1 MCVAKPVSKIVFPFP
16 LCFLMF
22 PKEKKNPFPI
32 SEAHSSELLRCNY
45 ASQKQINGRWKKLN
59 PLKQVRFKISVMNWN
74 YCSESPFWFE
84 SPEIIIIWAFPAFL
98 QHVVIKPQFVVSLKS
113 ARFFNSTFAIRN
125 AAQLGSQTDHGFAPL
140 VLISWK
146 HTKKSGI
153 SRIPWLSLQR
163 SALICL
169 RSIYGGQNHCSAF
182 K

>member
-1 MCVAKPVSKIVFPFP
+1 M
-16 LCFLMF
+16 
-22 PKEKKNPFPI
+22 
-32 SEAHSSELLRCNY
+32 AHSSELLRCNY

-146 HTKKSGI
+146 HTKKVRNIQNTLAFSSEI
-153 SRIPWLSLQR
+153 RTDMLKVNIRRAKSLQCFQVVQVHAHMHKKV
-163 SALICL
+163 SYL
-169 RSIYGGQNHCSAF
+169 RAAAWDN
-182 K
+182 